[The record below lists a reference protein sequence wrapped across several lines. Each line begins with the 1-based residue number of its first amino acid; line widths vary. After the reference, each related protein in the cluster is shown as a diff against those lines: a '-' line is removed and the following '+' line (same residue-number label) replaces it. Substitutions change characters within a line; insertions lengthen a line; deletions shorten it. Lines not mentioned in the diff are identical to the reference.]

1 MLFAISDKLK
11 VRQFYFTEVISF
23 KDEFKADVSSSETY
37 DSEVLNFES

>member
-11 VRQFYFTEVISF
+11 VISF